1 MPVEFREAAAALV
14 ERTTTAQALPR
25 LIADRRLLERAAAMV
40 APPKV
45 PPAVKRA
52 KRAA

>member
-40 APPKV
+40 TPPT
-45 PPAVKRA
+45 VKRA
-52 KRAA
+52 RRAA